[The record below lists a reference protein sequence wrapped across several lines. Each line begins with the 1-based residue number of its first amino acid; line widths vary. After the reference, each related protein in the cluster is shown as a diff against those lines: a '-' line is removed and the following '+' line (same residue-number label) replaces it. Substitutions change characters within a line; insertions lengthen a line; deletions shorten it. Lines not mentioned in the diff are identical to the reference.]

1 MSQPSR
7 PHARRSWPVLFRV
20 VAGIAVLVLLGVGIG
35 FWRQQRSAGDEGA
48 FRTAMVERGN
58 IRVAIS
64 STGTLSATSTVT
76 VGSQI
81 SGQVTE
87 ILVDFNDRVTQGQVL
102 ARIDPILAVPIHL
115 TDEEI
120 RHLVDFVRVGLL
132 DQRAMPDSLKKL
144 IPRELPSG
152 FPVLQFQ

>member
-1 MSQPSR
+1 MSRPSR
-7 PHARRSWPVLFRV
+7 PQAPASRSLLLRIVAAVAVLALV
-20 VAGIAVLVLLGVGIG
+20 GAGIWYWQGRRA
-35 FWRQQRSAGDEGA
+35 SASEGA
-48 FRTAMVERGN
+48 FRTAAVERGN

-102 ARIDPILAVPIHL
+102 IELESPDLDARQSIVRREVEILQLQMRRQAG
-115 TDEEI
+115 
-120 RHLVDFVRVGLL
+120 RR
-132 DQRAMPDSLKKL
+132 
-144 IPRELPSG
+144 SG
-152 FPVLQFQ
+152 TGAYRS